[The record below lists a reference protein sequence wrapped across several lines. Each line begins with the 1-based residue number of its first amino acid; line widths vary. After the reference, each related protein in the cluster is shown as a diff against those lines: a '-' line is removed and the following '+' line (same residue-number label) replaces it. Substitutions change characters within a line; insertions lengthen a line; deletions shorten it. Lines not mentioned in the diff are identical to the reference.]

1 MSRWFGLI
9 LLLGVVP
16 AFAGGLQ
23 LREGFVRELPPGQ
36 MVSAA
41 YMDLVNDGNR
51 PVAIVAASSDS
62 AGSAELHSHSHSNGM
77 MQMQQVRRLE
87 VPAHGHVLL
96 APGGYHLMLINLKRS
111 LRAGD
116 QVGITL
122 FDEEGKF
129 YTVKIPV
136 VKDVGAKSPKP

>member
-1 MSRWFGLI
+1 MSRWFGLV
-9 LLLGVVP
+9 LLLGVAP

-23 LREGFVRELPPGQ
+23 LREGFIRELPPGQ

-62 AGSAELHSHSHSNGM
+62 AGSAELHAHQHSNGM
-77 MQMQQVRRLE
+77 MQMLPVKRLE
-87 VPAHGHVLL
+87 VPAHGHVVL
-96 APGGYHLMLINLKRS
+96 APGGYHLMLINLKHS
-111 LRAGD
+111 LRAGE

-129 YTVKIPV
+129 YTAKIPV
-136 VKDVGAKSPKP
+136 VKDVGAKLPKP

>member
-1 MSRWFGLI
+1 MSRWFGLV
-9 LLLGVVP
+9 LLLGVAP

-23 LREGFVRELPPGQ
+23 LREGFIRELPPGQ
-36 MVSAA
+36 MISAA
-41 YMDLVNDGNR
+41 YMDLVNDSDR

-62 AGSAELHSHSHSNGM
+62 AGSAELHAHQHSNGM
-77 MQMQQVRRLE
+77 MQMQPVRRLE
-87 VPAHGHVLL
+87 IPARGHVVL

-111 LRAGD
+111 LRAGE

-129 YTVKIPV
+129 YTAKIPV
-136 VKDVGAKSPKP
+136 VKDVGANSPKH

>member
-1 MSRWFGLI
+1 MARWLGLI
-9 LLLGVVP
+9 LLLGAVP
-16 AFAGGLQ
+16 AFAGGLH
-23 LREGFVRELPPGQ
+23 LREGFIRELPPGQ

-41 YMDLVNDGNR
+41 YMDLVNDSDR
-51 PVAIVAASSDS
+51 PVAIIAASSDS
-62 AGSAELHSHSHSNGM
+62 AGSAELHAHQHSNGM

-87 VPAHGHVLL
+87 VPAHGHIVL

-129 YTVKIPV
+129 YTAKIPV
-136 VKDVGAKSPKP
+136 VKDVGAKSPKH